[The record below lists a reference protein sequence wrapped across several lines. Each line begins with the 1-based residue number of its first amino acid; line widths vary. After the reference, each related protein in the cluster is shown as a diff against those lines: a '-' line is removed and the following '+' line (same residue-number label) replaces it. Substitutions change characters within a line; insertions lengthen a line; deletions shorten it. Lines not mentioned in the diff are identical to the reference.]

1 MDTETDDVIDSRR
14 EPAHS
19 TGKTATAVKAAS
31 QRFLD
36 DKLIN
41 LKITDAGRFVLD
53 KPLTSLGIAAA
64 VGFIFAGG
72 LTTRPGI
79 GATCHLWSE
88 GWSRS
93 GNERSN
99 RSDAFKRS
107 LSMRLRPF

>member
-31 QRFLD
+31 QRFD
-36 DKLIN
+36 DKGIN
-41 LKITDAGRFVLD
+41 RKITDDERFVLD

-72 LTTRPGI
+72 LTTVRG
-79 GATCHLWSE
+79 
-88 GWSRS
+88 
-93 GNERSN
+93 
-99 RSDAFKRS
+99 
-107 LSMRLRPF
+107 